1 MTFDP
6 VEASGMEADLS
17 NETSQKASVTM
28 KRVIDLASLT
38 VFAWAWLLTPVCR
51 GQDTLSAESLE
62 RGMDSIAKRPHHTNW
77 AAKGLM
83 TPAAWGA
90 SEPFVFWHLGG
101 TFPQAYGTMSD
112 MGAGIGGGIG
122 DSRRNVAVV
131 GILNIHDVSEFNTLS
146 GSLIASRELGRGY
159 ALSAGALLLF
169 ADSRGDAGPTF
180 YIAFSHA
187 SQRIESKRTPGY
199 SRLSYTVGVGN
210 GRFYEKSNS
219 DVLAGR
225 GRYGTGVFGNLS
237 YGIRDNLN
245 LNVEWTGLN
254 LAIGGSWRPSIRTRM
269 PFFLPSLSLG
279 VTDILRTSGDR
290 LRLIVGVSHGYRI
303 GSTKNRKP

>member
-1 MTFDP
+1 
-6 VEASGMEADLS
+6 
-17 NETSQKASVTM
+17 M
-28 KRVIDLASLT
+28 KRIFDRLT
-38 VFAWAWLLTPVCR
+38 TLCIALNLGLPMVGI
-51 GQDTLSAESLE
+51 GQDTVSAASLLARLDTASE
-62 RGMDSIAKRPHHTNW
+62 IPQLTNW

-101 TFPQAYGTMSD
+101 TFPQAYTTMSD
-112 MGAGIGGGIG
+112 MGAGIGGGFG
-122 DSRRNVAVV
+122 DSRRNVGIV

-146 GSLIASRELGRGY
+146 GSVIASRELGRGH
-159 ALSAGALLLF
+159 ALSAGALMLF
-169 ADSRGDAGPTF
+169 ADSRSDAGPTF
-180 YIAFSHA
+180 YIAYSHA
-187 SQRIESKRTPGY
+187 SRRVASKRTPGY

-237 YGIRDNLN
+237 FGIRDNLN
-245 LNVEWTGLN
+245 ANIEWTGLN
-254 LAIGGSWRPSIRTRM
+254 LAFGGSWRPNIRTRL
-269 PFFLPSLSLG
+269 PFFLPSLSIG

-290 LRLIVGVSHGYRI
+290 PRLIVGVSHGYRI
-303 GSTKNRKP
+303 GSSKTAKP